1 MKIYT
6 CLCLLFLAG
15 YLVAQNNTSALLPMP
30 NQITPVKGK
39 PFTVRS
45 GKTAIYLN
53 QPELQFTAKTLQTI
67 LQDRMQAKVPLASE
81 SGRADIRLLIDPAMK
96 GKEHY
101 RIEITSKGI
110 TISGAT
116 AGAVYYGVMTMDQLL
131 LGDACATAHKEISPI
146 RIDDAPRFPHR
157 ALMLDPARH
166 FLPVNDV
173 KFFIDQMARY
183 KYNILQLHLTDDQG
197 WRVEIKKHPKL
208 VGKDYYTQEQLAE
221 KFEVSA
227 RTVSRWETGINMPDL
242 SILVQLAEY
251 YDVEMRELLDGERS
265 QTMNKE
271 MKETLDKV
279 AVYEEWVKQKALKA
293 GNLAFASMFVISV
306 LAIII
311 QMLLT
316 VDIRL
321 VLGETATALVGG
333 ILYASI
339 MVYNGIWDKCLPKSA
354 TIWRDFLTS
363 VICAGIFTVIYGIC
377 LFRMGATETQIT
389 RLALGFLIGITIVA
403 FIILRLLAFINRKRN
418 QNSLNV
424 QEKKE
429 TSLSKVEWTKI
440 YNAQNI
446 VETEQ
451 LVEMLKQNGIAAFS
465 QEAGANVAMHGA
477 PGFGIYGVDIF
488 VKTDDAEKAVQLIK
502 EINNQE

>member
-1 MKIYT
+1 MDTKKIGA
-6 CLCLLFLAG
+6 FLK
-15 YLVAQNNTSALLPMP
+15 QC
-30 NQITPVKGK
+30 
-39 PFTVRS
+39 R
-45 GKTAIYLN
+45 
-53 QPELQFTAKTLQTI
+53 
-67 LQDRMQAKVPLASE
+67 
-81 SGRADIRLLIDPAMK
+81 
-96 GKEHY
+96 KE
-101 RIEITSKGI
+101 KN
-110 TISGAT
+110 
-116 AGAVYYGVMTMDQLL
+116 L
-131 LGDACATAHKEISPI
+131 
-146 RIDDAPRFPHR
+146 
-157 ALMLDPARH
+157 
-166 FLPVNDV
+166 
-173 KFFIDQMARY
+173 
-183 KYNILQLHLTDDQG
+183 
-197 WRVEIKKHPKL
+197 
-208 VGKDYYTQEQLAE
+208 TQEQLAE

-333 ILYASI
+333 TLYASI

-418 QNSLNV
+418 QNLPNV
-424 QEKKE
+424 QERKE
-429 TSLSKVEWTKI
+429 TSQSKTKI

-488 VKTDDAEKAVQLIK
+488 VKTDDAKKAVQLIK
-502 EINNQE
+502 EINNQENEEIF

>member
-1 MKIYT
+1 
-6 CLCLLFLAG
+6 
-15 YLVAQNNTSALLPMP
+15 
-30 NQITPVKGK
+30 
-39 PFTVRS
+39 
-45 GKTAIYLN
+45 
-53 QPELQFTAKTLQTI
+53 
-67 LQDRMQAKVPLASE
+67 
-81 SGRADIRLLIDPAMK
+81 
-96 GKEHY
+96 
-101 RIEITSKGI
+101 
-110 TISGAT
+110 
-116 AGAVYYGVMTMDQLL
+116 
-131 LGDACATAHKEISPI
+131 
-146 RIDDAPRFPHR
+146 
-157 ALMLDPARH
+157 
-166 FLPVNDV
+166 
-173 KFFIDQMARY
+173 
-183 KYNILQLHLTDDQG
+183 
-197 WRVEIKKHPKL
+197 
-208 VGKDYYTQEQLAE
+208 
-221 KFEVSA
+221 
-227 RTVSRWETGINMPDL
+227 MPDL

-279 AVYEEWVKQKALKA
+279 VVYEGWVKQKALKA

-354 TIWRDFLTS
+354 TIWRDFFTS
-363 VICAGIFTVIYGIC
+363 VIFAGI
-377 LFRMGATETQIT
+377 FRMGATETQIT
-389 RLALGFLIGITIVA
+389 RLALGFLIGIIIVA

-429 TSLSKVEWTKI
+429 TSLSKVEWIKI

-502 EINNQE
+502 EINNQENEENF

>member
-1 MKIYT
+1 MDTKKIGA
-6 CLCLLFLAG
+6 FLK
-15 YLVAQNNTSALLPMP
+15 QC
-30 NQITPVKGK
+30 
-39 PFTVRS
+39 R
-45 GKTAIYLN
+45 
-53 QPELQFTAKTLQTI
+53 
-67 LQDRMQAKVPLASE
+67 
-81 SGRADIRLLIDPAMK
+81 
-96 GKEHY
+96 KE
-101 RIEITSKGI
+101 KN
-110 TISGAT
+110 
-116 AGAVYYGVMTMDQLL
+116 L
-131 LGDACATAHKEISPI
+131 
-146 RIDDAPRFPHR
+146 
-157 ALMLDPARH
+157 
-166 FLPVNDV
+166 
-173 KFFIDQMARY
+173 
-183 KYNILQLHLTDDQG
+183 
-197 WRVEIKKHPKL
+197 
-208 VGKDYYTQEQLAE
+208 TQEQLAE

-279 AVYEEWVKQKALKA
+279 VVYEGWVKQKALKA
-293 GNLAFASMFVISV
+293 GNLAFASMFVIGV

-354 TIWRDFLTS
+354 TIWRDFFTS
-363 VICAGIFTVIYGIC
+363 VIFAGIFTVIYGVC

-389 RLALGFLIGITIVA
+389 RLALGFLIGIIIVA

-429 TSLSKVEWTKI
+429 TSLSKVEWIKI

-488 VKTDDAEKAVQLIK
+488 VKTDDAEKTVQLIK
-502 EINNQE
+502 EINNQENEENF

>member
-1 MKIYT
+1 MDTKKIGA
-6 CLCLLFLAG
+6 FLK
-15 YLVAQNNTSALLPMP
+15 QC
-30 NQITPVKGK
+30 
-39 PFTVRS
+39 R
-45 GKTAIYLN
+45 
-53 QPELQFTAKTLQTI
+53 
-67 LQDRMQAKVPLASE
+67 
-81 SGRADIRLLIDPAMK
+81 
-96 GKEHY
+96 KE
-101 RIEITSKGI
+101 KN
-110 TISGAT
+110 
-116 AGAVYYGVMTMDQLL
+116 L
-131 LGDACATAHKEISPI
+131 
-146 RIDDAPRFPHR
+146 
-157 ALMLDPARH
+157 
-166 FLPVNDV
+166 
-173 KFFIDQMARY
+173 
-183 KYNILQLHLTDDQG
+183 
-197 WRVEIKKHPKL
+197 
-208 VGKDYYTQEQLAE
+208 TQEQLAE

-279 AVYEEWVKQKALKA
+279 VVYEGWVKQKALKA

-354 TIWRDFLTS
+354 TIWRDFFTS
-363 VICAGIFTVIYGIC
+363 VIFAGIFTVIYGVC

-389 RLALGFLIGITIVA
+389 RLALEFLIGITIVA
-403 FIILRLLAFINRKRN
+403 FIILRILAFINQKKN
-418 QNSLNV
+418 QRPAND
-424 QEKKE
+424 QDEKAA
-429 TSLSKVEWTKI
+429 SLSKMEYIKI

-451 LVEMLKQNGIAAFS
+451 IMEMLKQNGIVAFS
-465 QEAGANVAMHGA
+465 QEPGANVAMHVVS
-477 PGFGIYGVDIF
+477 GFGIYGVDIF
-488 VKTDDAEKAVQLIK
+488 VKTDDAEKAAELVK
-502 EINNQE
+502 EIRNQENE

>member
-1 MKIYT
+1 MDTKKIGA
-6 CLCLLFLAG
+6 FLK
-15 YLVAQNNTSALLPMP
+15 QC
-30 NQITPVKGK
+30 
-39 PFTVRS
+39 R
-45 GKTAIYLN
+45 
-53 QPELQFTAKTLQTI
+53 
-67 LQDRMQAKVPLASE
+67 
-81 SGRADIRLLIDPAMK
+81 
-96 GKEHY
+96 KE
-101 RIEITSKGI
+101 KN
-110 TISGAT
+110 
-116 AGAVYYGVMTMDQLL
+116 L
-131 LGDACATAHKEISPI
+131 
-146 RIDDAPRFPHR
+146 
-157 ALMLDPARH
+157 
-166 FLPVNDV
+166 
-173 KFFIDQMARY
+173 
-183 KYNILQLHLTDDQG
+183 
-197 WRVEIKKHPKL
+197 
-208 VGKDYYTQEQLAE
+208 TQEQLAE

-279 AVYEEWVKQKALKA
+279 AVYEGWVKQKALKA

-316 VDIRL
+316 VDILL

-354 TIWRDFLTS
+354 TIWRDFFTS

-377 LFRMGATETQIT
+377 LFRMGATETQVT

-403 FIILRLLAFINRKRN
+403 FINRKRN
-418 QNSLNV
+418 QNSSNV

-429 TSLSKVEWTKI
+429 TSISKAEWTKI

-502 EINNQE
+502 EINNQENEENF

>member
-1 MKIYT
+1 MDTKKIGA
-6 CLCLLFLAG
+6 FLK
-15 YLVAQNNTSALLPMP
+15 QC
-30 NQITPVKGK
+30 
-39 PFTVRS
+39 R
-45 GKTAIYLN
+45 
-53 QPELQFTAKTLQTI
+53 
-67 LQDRMQAKVPLASE
+67 
-81 SGRADIRLLIDPAMK
+81 
-96 GKEHY
+96 KE
-101 RIEITSKGI
+101 KN
-110 TISGAT
+110 
-116 AGAVYYGVMTMDQLL
+116 L
-131 LGDACATAHKEISPI
+131 
-146 RIDDAPRFPHR
+146 
-157 ALMLDPARH
+157 
-166 FLPVNDV
+166 
-173 KFFIDQMARY
+173 
-183 KYNILQLHLTDDQG
+183 
-197 WRVEIKKHPKL
+197 
-208 VGKDYYTQEQLAE
+208 TQEQLAE
-221 KFEVSA
+221 KFGVSA

-293 GNLAFASMFVISV
+293 GNLAFSSMFVISV

-333 ILYASI
+333 TLYASI

-377 LFRMGATETQIT
+377 LFKMRATETQVT
-389 RLALGFLIGITIVA
+389 RLALGFLIGITVVA
-403 FIILRLLAFINRKRN
+403 FIVLRLLAFINRKRN
-418 QNSLNV
+418 QNSSNV

>member
-1 MKIYT
+1 MDTKKIGA
-6 CLCLLFLAG
+6 FLK
-15 YLVAQNNTSALLPMP
+15 QC
-30 NQITPVKGK
+30 
-39 PFTVRS
+39 R
-45 GKTAIYLN
+45 
-53 QPELQFTAKTLQTI
+53 
-67 LQDRMQAKVPLASE
+67 
-81 SGRADIRLLIDPAMK
+81 
-96 GKEHY
+96 KE
-101 RIEITSKGI
+101 KN
-110 TISGAT
+110 
-116 AGAVYYGVMTMDQLL
+116 L
-131 LGDACATAHKEISPI
+131 
-146 RIDDAPRFPHR
+146 
-157 ALMLDPARH
+157 
-166 FLPVNDV
+166 
-173 KFFIDQMARY
+173 
-183 KYNILQLHLTDDQG
+183 
-197 WRVEIKKHPKL
+197 
-208 VGKDYYTQEQLAE
+208 TQEQLAE
-221 KFEVSA
+221 KFGVSA

-251 YDVEMRELLDGERS
+251 YDVEIRELLDGERS

-293 GNLAFASMFVISV
+293 GNLAFASMFVIGV

-363 VICAGIFTVIYGIC
+363 VIFAGIFTVIYGVC

-389 RLALGFLIGITIVA
+389 RLALGFLIGSIIVA

-488 VKTDDAEKAVQLIK
+488 VKTDDAEKTVQLIK
-502 EINNQE
+502 EITNQENEENF

>member
-1 MKIYT
+1 MDTKKIGA
-6 CLCLLFLAG
+6 FLK
-15 YLVAQNNTSALLPMP
+15 QC
-30 NQITPVKGK
+30 
-39 PFTVRS
+39 R
-45 GKTAIYLN
+45 
-53 QPELQFTAKTLQTI
+53 
-67 LQDRMQAKVPLASE
+67 
-81 SGRADIRLLIDPAMK
+81 
-96 GKEHY
+96 KE
-101 RIEITSKGI
+101 KN
-110 TISGAT
+110 
-116 AGAVYYGVMTMDQLL
+116 L
-131 LGDACATAHKEISPI
+131 
-146 RIDDAPRFPHR
+146 
-157 ALMLDPARH
+157 
-166 FLPVNDV
+166 
-173 KFFIDQMARY
+173 
-183 KYNILQLHLTDDQG
+183 
-197 WRVEIKKHPKL
+197 
-208 VGKDYYTQEQLAE
+208 TQEQLAE
-221 KFEVSA
+221 KFGVSA

-363 VICAGIFTVIYGIC
+363 VICAGIFTVIYGVC

-389 RLALGFLIGITIVA
+389 RLAFGFWIGITIVA
-403 FIILRLLAFINRKRN
+403 FIILRILTFINRKKK
-418 QNSLNV
+418 QNPTNT
-424 QEKKE
+424 QNIKE
-429 TSLSKVEWTKI
+429 ISPLSKMEYIKI

-446 VETEQ
+446 IETEQ
-451 LVEMLKQNGIAAFS
+451 LMEMLRQNGIMAFS
-465 QEAGANVAMHGA
+465 QEASANVAMHGA
-477 PGFGIYGVDIF
+477 PGFGIYGMDIF
-488 VKTDDAEKAVQLIK
+488 VKTDDAENAVELIK
-502 EINNQE
+502 EIRNQEKQ

>member
-1 MKIYT
+1 MDTKKIGA
-6 CLCLLFLAG
+6 FLK
-15 YLVAQNNTSALLPMP
+15 QC
-30 NQITPVKGK
+30 
-39 PFTVRS
+39 R
-45 GKTAIYLN
+45 
-53 QPELQFTAKTLQTI
+53 
-67 LQDRMQAKVPLASE
+67 
-81 SGRADIRLLIDPAMK
+81 
-96 GKEHY
+96 KE
-101 RIEITSKGI
+101 KN
-110 TISGAT
+110 
-116 AGAVYYGVMTMDQLL
+116 L
-131 LGDACATAHKEISPI
+131 
-146 RIDDAPRFPHR
+146 
-157 ALMLDPARH
+157 
-166 FLPVNDV
+166 
-173 KFFIDQMARY
+173 
-183 KYNILQLHLTDDQG
+183 
-197 WRVEIKKHPKL
+197 
-208 VGKDYYTQEQLAE
+208 TQEQLAE
-221 KFEVSA
+221 KFGVSA

-279 AVYEEWVKQKALKA
+279 VVYEGWVKQKALKA

-354 TIWRDFLTS
+354 TIWRDFFTS

-377 LFRMGATETQIT
+377 LFRMGATEKQII

-403 FIILRLLAFINRKRN
+403 FIILRFLAFINRKIS
-418 QNSLNV
+418 QNSSNA
-424 QEKKE
+424 QERKE
-429 TSLSKVEWTKI
+429 TSPSKPEWTKI

-451 LVEMLKQNGIAAFS
+451 LVEMLKQNGIVAFS

-488 VKTDDAEKAVQLIK
+488 VKTDDAEKTVQLIK
-502 EINNQE
+502 EINNQENEENF

>member
-1 MKIYT
+1 MDTKKIGA
-6 CLCLLFLAG
+6 FLK
-15 YLVAQNNTSALLPMP
+15 QC
-30 NQITPVKGK
+30 
-39 PFTVRS
+39 R
-45 GKTAIYLN
+45 
-53 QPELQFTAKTLQTI
+53 
-67 LQDRMQAKVPLASE
+67 
-81 SGRADIRLLIDPAMK
+81 
-96 GKEHY
+96 KE
-101 RIEITSKGI
+101 KN
-110 TISGAT
+110 
-116 AGAVYYGVMTMDQLL
+116 L
-131 LGDACATAHKEISPI
+131 
-146 RIDDAPRFPHR
+146 
-157 ALMLDPARH
+157 
-166 FLPVNDV
+166 
-173 KFFIDQMARY
+173 
-183 KYNILQLHLTDDQG
+183 
-197 WRVEIKKHPKL
+197 
-208 VGKDYYTQEQLAE
+208 TQEQLAE
-221 KFEVSA
+221 KFGVSA

-251 YDVEMRELLDGERS
+251 YDVEIRELLDGERS

-293 GNLAFASMFVISV
+293 GNLAFASMLVISV

-354 TIWRDFLTS
+354 TIWRDFFTS
-363 VICAGIFTVIYGIC
+363 VICAGIFTVIYGVC

-418 QNSLNV
+418 QNLSNV

-429 TSLSKVEWTKI
+429 ISLSQVEWTKI

>member
-1 MKIYT
+1 MDTKKIGA
-6 CLCLLFLAG
+6 FLK
-15 YLVAQNNTSALLPMP
+15 QC
-30 NQITPVKGK
+30 
-39 PFTVRS
+39 R
-45 GKTAIYLN
+45 
-53 QPELQFTAKTLQTI
+53 
-67 LQDRMQAKVPLASE
+67 
-81 SGRADIRLLIDPAMK
+81 
-96 GKEHY
+96 KE
-101 RIEITSKGI
+101 KN
-110 TISGAT
+110 
-116 AGAVYYGVMTMDQLL
+116 L
-131 LGDACATAHKEISPI
+131 
-146 RIDDAPRFPHR
+146 
-157 ALMLDPARH
+157 
-166 FLPVNDV
+166 
-173 KFFIDQMARY
+173 
-183 KYNILQLHLTDDQG
+183 
-197 WRVEIKKHPKL
+197 
-208 VGKDYYTQEQLAE
+208 TQEQLAE

-279 AVYEEWVKQKALKA
+279 AVYEGWVKQKALKA

-377 LFRMGATETQIT
+377 LFRMGATETQVT
-389 RLALGFLIGITIVA
+389 RLALGFLIGIIIVA
-403 FIILRLLAFINRKRN
+403 FIIRKRN
-418 QNSLNV
+418 QNSSNV

-429 TSLSKVEWTKI
+429 TSLSKAEWTKI

-451 LVEMLKQNGIAAFS
+451 LVEMLKQNGIVAFS

>member
-1 MKIYT
+1 MDTKKIGA
-6 CLCLLFLAG
+6 FLK
-15 YLVAQNNTSALLPMP
+15 QC
-30 NQITPVKGK
+30 
-39 PFTVRS
+39 R
-45 GKTAIYLN
+45 
-53 QPELQFTAKTLQTI
+53 
-67 LQDRMQAKVPLASE
+67 
-81 SGRADIRLLIDPAMK
+81 
-96 GKEHY
+96 KE
-101 RIEITSKGI
+101 KN
-110 TISGAT
+110 
-116 AGAVYYGVMTMDQLL
+116 L
-131 LGDACATAHKEISPI
+131 
-146 RIDDAPRFPHR
+146 
-157 ALMLDPARH
+157 
-166 FLPVNDV
+166 
-173 KFFIDQMARY
+173 
-183 KYNILQLHLTDDQG
+183 
-197 WRVEIKKHPKL
+197 
-208 VGKDYYTQEQLAE
+208 TQEQLAE

-279 AVYEEWVKQKALKA
+279 VVYEGWVKQKALKA

-321 VLGETATALVGG
+321 VLGETATALIGG

-354 TIWRDFLTS
+354 TIWRDFFTS
-363 VICAGIFTVIYGIC
+363 VIFAGIFTVIYGVC

-418 QNSLNV
+418 Q
-424 QEKKE
+424 K
-429 TSLSKVEWTKI
+429 
-440 YNAQNI
+440 
-446 VETEQ
+446 
-451 LVEMLKQNGIAAFS
+451 
-465 QEAGANVAMHGA
+465 
-477 PGFGIYGVDIF
+477 F
-488 VKTDDAEKAVQLIK
+488 VKCSGEKGNFPISGRMDKNL
-502 EINNQE
+502 

>member
-1 MKIYT
+1 MDTKKIGA
-6 CLCLLFLAG
+6 FLK
-15 YLVAQNNTSALLPMP
+15 QC
-30 NQITPVKGK
+30 
-39 PFTVRS
+39 R
-45 GKTAIYLN
+45 
-53 QPELQFTAKTLQTI
+53 
-67 LQDRMQAKVPLASE
+67 
-81 SGRADIRLLIDPAMK
+81 
-96 GKEHY
+96 KE
-101 RIEITSKGI
+101 KN
-110 TISGAT
+110 
-116 AGAVYYGVMTMDQLL
+116 L
-131 LGDACATAHKEISPI
+131 
-146 RIDDAPRFPHR
+146 
-157 ALMLDPARH
+157 
-166 FLPVNDV
+166 
-173 KFFIDQMARY
+173 
-183 KYNILQLHLTDDQG
+183 
-197 WRVEIKKHPKL
+197 
-208 VGKDYYTQEQLAE
+208 TQEQLAE

-354 TIWRDFLTS
+354 TIWRDFFTS

-377 LFRMGATETQIT
+377 LFRMIG
-389 RLALGFLIGITIVA
+389 LIIVA

-418 QNSLNV
+418 QNSSNV

-429 TSLSKVEWTKI
+429 TSISKAEWTKI

>member
-1 MKIYT
+1 MDTKKIGA
-6 CLCLLFLAG
+6 FLK
-15 YLVAQNNTSALLPMP
+15 QC
-30 NQITPVKGK
+30 
-39 PFTVRS
+39 R
-45 GKTAIYLN
+45 
-53 QPELQFTAKTLQTI
+53 
-67 LQDRMQAKVPLASE
+67 
-81 SGRADIRLLIDPAMK
+81 
-96 GKEHY
+96 KE
-101 RIEITSKGI
+101 KN
-110 TISGAT
+110 
-116 AGAVYYGVMTMDQLL
+116 L
-131 LGDACATAHKEISPI
+131 
-146 RIDDAPRFPHR
+146 
-157 ALMLDPARH
+157 
-166 FLPVNDV
+166 
-173 KFFIDQMARY
+173 
-183 KYNILQLHLTDDQG
+183 
-197 WRVEIKKHPKL
+197 
-208 VGKDYYTQEQLAE
+208 TQEQLAE

-279 AVYEEWVKQKALKA
+279 AVYEGWVKQKALKA

-377 LFRMGATETQIT
+377 LFRMGATETQVT
-389 RLALGFLIGITIVA
+389 RLALGFLIGIIIV
-403 FIILRLLAFINRKRN
+403 AFINRKRN
-418 QNSLNV
+418 QNSSNV

-429 TSLSKVEWTKI
+429 TSLSKAEWTKI

-451 LVEMLKQNGIAAFS
+451 LVEMLKQNGIVAFS

>member
-1 MKIYT
+1 MH
-6 CLCLLFLAG
+6 L
-15 YLVAQNNTSALLPMP
+15 
-30 NQITPVKGK
+30 
-39 PFTVRS
+39 
-45 GKTAIYLN
+45 
-53 QPELQFTAKTLQTI
+53 
-67 LQDRMQAKVPLASE
+67 
-81 SGRADIRLLIDPAMK
+81 
-96 GKEHY
+96 H
-101 RIEITSKGI
+101 
-110 TISGAT
+110 
-116 AGAVYYGVMTMDQLL
+116 QL
-131 LGDACATAHKEISPI
+131 
-146 RIDDAPRFPHR
+146 
-157 ALMLDPARH
+157 
-166 FLPVNDV
+166 
-173 KFFIDQMARY
+173 
-183 KYNILQLHLTDDQG
+183 
-197 WRVEIKKHPKL
+197 
-208 VGKDYYTQEQLAE
+208 
-221 KFEVSA
+221 
-227 RTVSRWETGINMPDL
+227 
-242 SILVQLAEY
+242 
-251 YDVEMRELLDGERS
+251 
-265 QTMNKE
+265 
-271 MKETLDKV
+271 
-279 AVYEEWVKQKALKA
+279 
-293 GNLAFASMFVISV
+293 FVISV

-363 VICAGIFTVIYGIC
+363 VICAGIFTVIYGVC

-418 QNSLNV
+418 QN
-424 QEKKE
+424 
-429 TSLSKVEWTKI
+429 LSKCSGEKGNFPI
-440 YNAQNI
+440 SGRMDKKFYNAQNI

>member
-1 MKIYT
+1 MDTKKIGA
-6 CLCLLFLAG
+6 FLK
-15 YLVAQNNTSALLPMP
+15 QC
-30 NQITPVKGK
+30 
-39 PFTVRS
+39 R
-45 GKTAIYLN
+45 
-53 QPELQFTAKTLQTI
+53 
-67 LQDRMQAKVPLASE
+67 
-81 SGRADIRLLIDPAMK
+81 
-96 GKEHY
+96 KE
-101 RIEITSKGI
+101 KN
-110 TISGAT
+110 
-116 AGAVYYGVMTMDQLL
+116 L
-131 LGDACATAHKEISPI
+131 
-146 RIDDAPRFPHR
+146 
-157 ALMLDPARH
+157 
-166 FLPVNDV
+166 
-173 KFFIDQMARY
+173 
-183 KYNILQLHLTDDQG
+183 
-197 WRVEIKKHPKL
+197 
-208 VGKDYYTQEQLAE
+208 TQEQLAE

-279 AVYEEWVKQKALKA
+279 VVYEGWVKQKALKA
-293 GNLAFASMFVISV
+293 GNLAFASMFVIGV

-321 VLGETATALVGG
+321 VLGETATALIGG

-354 TIWRDFLTS
+354 TIWRDFFTS
-363 VICAGIFTVIYGIC
+363 VIFAGIFTVIYGVC

-389 RLALGFLIGITIVA
+389 RLALGFLIGIIIVA

-418 QNSLNV
+418 QNSSNV

-451 LVEMLKQNGIAAFS
+451 LVEMLKQNGIVAFS
-465 QEAGANVAMHGA
+465 QESGANVAMHGA

>member
-1 MKIYT
+1 
-6 CLCLLFLAG
+6 
-15 YLVAQNNTSALLPMP
+15 
-30 NQITPVKGK
+30 
-39 PFTVRS
+39 
-45 GKTAIYLN
+45 
-53 QPELQFTAKTLQTI
+53 
-67 LQDRMQAKVPLASE
+67 
-81 SGRADIRLLIDPAMK
+81 
-96 GKEHY
+96 
-101 RIEITSKGI
+101 
-110 TISGAT
+110 
-116 AGAVYYGVMTMDQLL
+116 
-131 LGDACATAHKEISPI
+131 
-146 RIDDAPRFPHR
+146 
-157 ALMLDPARH
+157 
-166 FLPVNDV
+166 
-173 KFFIDQMARY
+173 
-183 KYNILQLHLTDDQG
+183 
-197 WRVEIKKHPKL
+197 
-208 VGKDYYTQEQLAE
+208 
-221 KFEVSA
+221 
-227 RTVSRWETGINMPDL
+227 MPDL

-354 TIWRDFLTS
+354 TIWRDFFTS

-418 QNSLNV
+418 QNSSNV

-429 TSLSKVEWTKI
+429 TSISKAEWTKI

>member
-1 MKIYT
+1 MKKRVS
-6 CLCLLFLAG
+6 LLIVLTMMVSLTGCNPKKTTMEHYLENVDAKYAYNISKALAEDDDLLSNELGYRSAGSDAEHKAADYIEKEMGKIGLETEKIPVTVDKWQFNSASLKIEGTDIQMMPASYQLSGTSKEGIVTEMVDVGNGTAADYEGKDVEGKIVLAG
-15 YLVAQNNTSALLPMP
+15 VDQFNVAWIDMYMEEAALHKAAALVTYDN
-30 NQITPVKGK
+30 G
-39 PFTVRS
+39 
-45 GKTAIYLN
+45 G
-53 QPELQFTAKTLQTI
+53 
-67 LQDRMQAKVPLASE
+67 
-81 SGRADIRLLIDPAMK
+81 
-96 GKEHY
+96 
-101 RIEITSKGI
+101 
-110 TISGAT
+110 
-116 AGAVYYGVMTMDQLL
+116 YGTYD
-131 LGDACATAHKEISPI
+131 
-146 RIDDAPRFPHR
+146 
-157 ALMLDPARH
+157 
-166 FLPVNDV
+166 
-173 KFFIDQMARY
+173 
-183 KYNILQLHLTDDQG
+183 DDQIN
-197 WRVEIKKHPKL
+197 VQDVCCDDLIPTVAISKNNYKSIK
-208 VGKDYYTQEQLAE
+208 
-221 KFEVSA
+221 
-227 RTVSRWETGINMPDL
+227 
-242 SILVQLAEY
+242 
-251 YDVEMRELLDGERS
+251 
-265 QTMNKE
+265 
-271 MKETLDKV
+271 
-279 AVYEEWVKQKALKA
+279 KALKA

-354 TIWRDFLTS
+354 TIWRDFFTS

-418 QNSLNV
+418 QNSSNV

-429 TSLSKVEWTKI
+429 TSISKAEWTKI

>member
-1 MKIYT
+1 MDTKKIGA
-6 CLCLLFLAG
+6 FLK
-15 YLVAQNNTSALLPMP
+15 QC
-30 NQITPVKGK
+30 
-39 PFTVRS
+39 R
-45 GKTAIYLN
+45 
-53 QPELQFTAKTLQTI
+53 
-67 LQDRMQAKVPLASE
+67 
-81 SGRADIRLLIDPAMK
+81 
-96 GKEHY
+96 KE
-101 RIEITSKGI
+101 KN
-110 TISGAT
+110 
-116 AGAVYYGVMTMDQLL
+116 L
-131 LGDACATAHKEISPI
+131 
-146 RIDDAPRFPHR
+146 
-157 ALMLDPARH
+157 
-166 FLPVNDV
+166 
-173 KFFIDQMARY
+173 
-183 KYNILQLHLTDDQG
+183 
-197 WRVEIKKHPKL
+197 
-208 VGKDYYTQEQLAE
+208 TQEQLAE

-279 AVYEEWVKQKALKA
+279 VVYEGWVRQKALKA
-293 GNLAFASMFVISV
+293 GSLAFASMFVISV

-354 TIWRDFLTS
+354 TIWRDFFTS
-363 VICAGIFTVIYGIC
+363 VIFAGIFTVIYGVC

-389 RLALGFLIGITIVA
+389 RLTLGFLIGIIIVA

-502 EINNQE
+502 EINNQENEENF

>member
-1 MKIYT
+1 MDTKKIGA
-6 CLCLLFLAG
+6 FLK
-15 YLVAQNNTSALLPMP
+15 QC
-30 NQITPVKGK
+30 
-39 PFTVRS
+39 R
-45 GKTAIYLN
+45 
-53 QPELQFTAKTLQTI
+53 
-67 LQDRMQAKVPLASE
+67 
-81 SGRADIRLLIDPAMK
+81 
-96 GKEHY
+96 KE
-101 RIEITSKGI
+101 KN
-110 TISGAT
+110 
-116 AGAVYYGVMTMDQLL
+116 L
-131 LGDACATAHKEISPI
+131 
-146 RIDDAPRFPHR
+146 
-157 ALMLDPARH
+157 
-166 FLPVNDV
+166 
-173 KFFIDQMARY
+173 
-183 KYNILQLHLTDDQG
+183 
-197 WRVEIKKHPKL
+197 
-208 VGKDYYTQEQLAE
+208 TQEQLAE

-293 GNLAFASMFVISV
+293 GNLAFASMFVIGV
-306 LAIII
+306 MAIII

-316 VDIRL
+316 INIRFI
-321 VLGETATALVGG
+321 LGETVSVLAGG
-333 ILYASI
+333 ILYATI
-339 MVYNGIWDKCLPKSA
+339 MIYNGIWDKCLPKSA

-363 VICAGIFTVIYGIC
+363 VICAGIFTVIYGVC

-418 QNSLNV
+418 QNLSNV

-429 TSLSKVEWTKI
+429 ISLSQVEWTKI

-451 LVEMLKQNGIAAFS
+451 LVEMLKQNGIVAFS